1 MATPHVAGAAALVW
15 SWMGHRFVTDAD
27 DLREIILESATQPS
41 FLNGWVTHGMLDV
54 HGMVLKA
61 GPQPSW
67 RDQGR
72 DAAKFLKPK
81 SFSKRMI
88 LSPKG
93 LKKLVSPT

>member
-15 SWMGHRFVTDAD
+15 SWMGHCFVSDAAG
-27 DLREIILESATQPS
+27 DLREIILESATRPS

-61 GPQPSW
+61 GQSPKPQTTG

-72 DAAKFLKPK
+72 DAAVRKFSRSK
-81 SFSKRMI
+81 S
-88 LSPKG
+88 
-93 LKKLVSPT
+93 